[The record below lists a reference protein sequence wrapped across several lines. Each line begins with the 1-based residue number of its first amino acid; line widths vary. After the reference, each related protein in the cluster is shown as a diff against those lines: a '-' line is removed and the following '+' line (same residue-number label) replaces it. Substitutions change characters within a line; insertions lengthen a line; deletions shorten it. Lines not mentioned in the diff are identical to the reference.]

1 MLGISWKEHRTNI
14 SIFEEIGMERKLM
27 GKVARMKL
35 QYFGH
40 VTRGSAGNLA
50 LTVLEG
56 SIDGLRH
63 QGRPKRQWMDDI
75 EERSGC
81 SYIQLKD
88 MSQDRNQWR
97 RKTIEWSS
105 AVANR
110 HRRWSTS
117 EWVSE
122 WVDFVTFRLSNW
134 ISNENNMNLTL
145 CETSVPNLSGTIFFK
160 RTHLSS

>member
-1 MLGISWKEHRTNI
+1 MLEKDVRNFLERTPYQYINIRRDWSGKE
-14 SIFEEIGMERKLM
+14 LM

-75 EERSGC
+75 EEWSGC
-81 SYIQLKD
+81 SYIQLKEI
-88 MSQDRNQWR
+88 SQDREQWR

-110 HRRWSTS
+110 HRRWSTR
-117 EWVSE
+117 VSE
-122 WVDFVTFRLSNW
+122 
-134 ISNENNMNLTL
+134 
-145 CETSVPNLSGTIFFK
+145 
-160 RTHLSS
+160 